1 VGVVYIHNDLRILY
15 NGEGERM
22 KEKDMIGW
30 SMLLRLLLK
39 DIERT
44 EKDECDCDE
53 QMEAYDHED
62 GYLLAEIDEM
72 FKGIA
77 TNGFGIGIDFDEI
90 RKAENMY
97 DTENIDE

>member
-1 VGVVYIHNDLRILY
+1 MRD
-15 NGEGERM
+15 
-22 KEKDMIGW
+22 KDMIGW

-53 QMEAYDHED
+53 QMEAED

-77 TNGFGIGIDFDEI
+77 TNGFGVGIDFDEI
-90 RKAENMY
+90 RKAESMY
-97 DTENIDE
+97 DTEDIDDE

>member
-1 VGVVYIHNDLRILY
+1 MGFVYIHNGLCILY
-15 NGEGERM
+15 NGDGERM

-62 GYLLAEIDEM
+62 GYLLAEIDEI

-97 DTENIDE
+97 EAENIDE

>member
-1 VGVVYIHNDLRILY
+1 
-15 NGEGERM
+15 M

-53 QMEAYDHED
+53 QMEAHNHED

-90 RKAENMY
+90 RKAESMY
-97 DTENIDE
+97 DTENIDDE

>member
-1 VGVVYIHNDLRILY
+1 
-15 NGEGERM
+15 M

-62 GYLLAEIDEM
+62 GYLLDEIDEAY
-72 FKGIA
+72 KGIA
-77 TNGFGIGIDFDEI
+77 TNGFGVGIDFDEI

>member
-1 VGVVYIHNDLRILY
+1 
-15 NGEGERM
+15 M

-39 DIERT
+39 DIERM
-44 EKDECDCDE
+44 EKDECDHED
-53 QMEAYDHED
+53 ED
-62 GYLLAEIDEM
+62 GYLLDEIDETY
-72 FKGIA
+72 KGIA
-77 TNGFGIGIDFDEI
+77 TNGFGVGIDFDEI